1 MLEIIQFIAKH
12 DDMIITTTYEGPD
25 LDGYSCAVAYAE
37 LLRAQGQKAQ
47 AAIFGELQLE
57 VQWLLSEFGIGRI
70 GPISPIGL
78 ITIALLDTSDLEG
91 LPKCFAPEQ
100 VVEIIDHRKLTQ
112 LEAFPNTKSQVELVG
127 AAATLVA
134 ERFKETGVEPS
145 RESAILLY
153 GGILSNTQNFTHPQV
168 SHRDRNMAAW
178 LKDISQAPN
187 DLAKRMFIAKS
198 DLSGTRLAQAL
209 DGDSK
214 VLVIQGKRVATM
226 QLEIY
231 NPDRL
236 IAERREEIESI
247 LSTFVKT
254 EGADYGYLNM
264 KNLENETSFILC
276 GNEATRLL
284 FTSLSGMMW
293 DGHLGYSTERTLRKQ
308 INTWID
314 DQLSRT

>member
-91 LPKCFAPEQ
+91 LPNVFSPEQ

-127 AAATLVA
+127 AAARL
-134 ERFKETGVEPS
+134 TGL
-145 RESAILLY
+145 AHAA
-153 GGILSNTQNFTHPQV
+153 QPQV

-293 DGHLGYSTERTLRKQ
+293 DDHLGYSTERTLRKQ